1 MGKPSTRLPSFCLNR
16 IATRVRVRSPPVD
29 SKPDSTDVETPP
41 PSCNGEEKE
50 KEKEKEV
57 ESVGRKVMVVVD
69 WSQEAKTALQWALS
83 HSLQSTDTIT
93 LLDIIKPCK
102 NGGEQPRKDGDRDPK
117 EYQLLNAMKSIC
129 QAKRPEVH
137 VEISLVEGKERGP
150 TIVEEARKQGAT
162 LLVMG
167 QKKRSITWRLLLM
180 WVGNN
185 NLVGGGGGG
194 GGGGVADYCVQ
205 NATCMALAVRRK
217 SRRGG
222 GYVITTKRHR
232 DFWLLA

>member
-29 SKPDSTDVETPP
+29 PKPDSTDVETPP
-41 PSCNGEEKE
+41 PSCNGEKKEQEKE

-93 LLDIIKPCK
+93 LIDIIKPCK

-129 QAKRPEVH
+129 QSKRPEQ
-137 VEISLVEGKERGP
+137 SLATCVRSMSRSLWWKERSEDRPSWKRQESKGP
-150 TIVEEARKQGAT
+150 PSSSWAK
-162 LLVMG
+162 
-167 QKKRSITWRLLLM
+167 
-180 WVGNN
+180 
-185 NLVGGGGGG
+185 
-194 GGGGVADYCVQ
+194 
-205 NATCMALAVRRK
+205 
-217 SRRGG
+217 RRGRSLG
-222 GYVITTKRHR
+222 DCY
-232 DFWLLA
+232 